1 MGHVPEVRDRF
12 LSADEARKSAIDGF
26 MERTWAFPPEYNR
39 AMKDT
44 AAGTPL
50 LVERIDRKDSFYYIV
65 PFERKGKAAV
75 LVMID
80 AGTGAFK
87 EAAYFAEPSVYLPL
101 SKNEARKK
109 LIDFLGLSATE
120 AESARFVS
128 SLVWKPSAVSRSPFE
143 PFWRFTS
150 DGVDRYVD
158 QKGTVHLS
166 IEVPRMKGG

>member
-1 MGHVPEVRDRF
+1 MGHVPESRDRF
-12 LSADEARKSAIDGF
+12 LSADDARRSAIDGF
-26 MERTWAFPPEYNR
+26 AERRWAFPAEYFR

-44 AAGTPL
+44 KAGSPL
-50 LVERIDRKDSFYYIV
+50 LVERIDRKGSFYYIV
-65 PFERKGKAAV
+65 PFERKGKASV

-80 AGTGAFK
+80 AETGAFK
-87 EAAYFAEPSVYLPL
+87 EAAYFAEPTAYPPVNKSD
-101 SKNEARKK
+101 ARKQVVA
-109 LIDFLGLSATE
+109 FLGLSGTE
-120 AESARFVS
+120 AESAQFVI
-128 SLVWKPSAVSRSPFE
+128 SLVWKPSAASQSPFE